1 MSPIEVLA
9 ALRAAYPYEHA
20 LILSMRHDPFERGHL
35 SGSFPTAAGAVKE
48 LMSSPWLREHVKGGD
63 TLVFTFERKVDKHKF
78 ERSIGHLKA
87 LGYREVSMQEEQPKS

>member
-1 MSPIEVLA
+1 MTPMEVLA
-9 ALRAAYPYEHA
+9 TLRFAYPYEHA
-20 LILSMRHDPFERGHL
+20 LILSKRRGNPFERGHL

-48 LMSSPWLREHVKGGD
+48 LLSSPWLIEHVKGGD

-87 LGYREVSMQEEQPKS
+87 LGYREVSIH